1 MEKDGS
7 GLKKAQKKNLERV
20 LEKGQGQDACQRC
33 NLKHLDA
40 YEVSDAILDGIYVTD
55 KEGRVLSTNKSFSQI
70 TGICSEE
77 IIGRHIEDAWAD
89 KHFNSSDNIFFV
101 LEAHD
106 NLSLLSLVDEN
117 LQKKNII
124 RKPAPISMLVAQQ
137 KKPISV
143 LTTTAFTNK
152 TVLITGTPYFDEDGE
167 ITHILTILRD
177 LTDLL
182 HLKSRLDKAEQ
193 EKIDY
198 LDALNQLKEVQAD
211 SGILGISPAL
221 EKVRKLIAN
230 VAKTDATVLITGA
243 TGSGKEVAASELVK
257 NSRRE
262 KGPYIKI
269 NCAAI
274 PESLLESE
282 LFGYEKGA
290 FTGAQQKEKKGLF
303 ELANKGSL
311 LLDEIGEMPILLQAK
326 LLRVL
331 QEREIRRVGG
341 SVSIPVDVRVLAATN
356 CSLQDLVKAGKF
368 REDLYYRLNVIPLEI
383 PPLSKRKEDI
393 MLLAEHFLKRFNA
406 KHERRKYFEKSA
418 ALVMEA
424 YPWPGNVR
432 ELENLVERLTII
444 GDRCPIYGEDIM
456 EILNIA
462 PESLEGEGIKPRFLK
477 DAVNQLEKQMI
488 EEALSI
494 HKTSYKAAEAL
505 GVNQSTI
512 VRKAA
517 ALGIEL

>member
-1 MEKDGS
+1 MKKEGSFVKKDR
-7 GLKKAQKKNLERV
+7 LIMD
-20 LEKGQGQDACQRC
+20 KGQSDSQEQDSCKRC

-55 KEGRVLSTNKSFSQI
+55 KNGVVLSTNKSFSQI
-70 TGICSEE
+70 TGIRTEE
-77 IIGRHIEDAWAD
+77 ILGRRIEEAWEE

-106 NLSLLSLVDEN
+106 DLSLLSLVDEN

-124 RKPAPISMLVAQQ
+124 RKPTPISMLVAQQ
-137 KKPISV
+137 KKRISV

-152 TVLITGTPYFDEDGE
+152 TVLITGTPYFDETGE

-193 EKIDY
+193 EKIDFM
-198 LDALNQLKEVQAD
+198 DALDQLKKVKGDPE
-211 SGILGISPAL
+211 ILGVSPAM
-221 EKVRKLIAN
+221 EKVRKLITS

-243 TGSGKEVAASELVK
+243 TGSGKEVAASEIVK
-257 NSRRE
+257 NSRRA
-262 KGPYIKI
+262 KDTYIKI

-274 PESLLESE
+274 PETLLESE

-303 ELANKGSL
+303 ELANKGTL

-331 QEREIRRVGG
+331 QEREIRRIGG
-341 SVSIPVDVRVLAATN
+341 AVSIPIDVRVLAATN
-356 CSLQDLVKAGKF
+356 CSLQELVKAGRF

-393 MLLAEHFLKRFNA
+393 MLLAEGFLKKFNA
-406 KHERRKYFEKSA
+406 KHERRKYYERSA
-418 ALVMEA
+418 AIVMEA

-432 ELENLVERLTII
+432 ELENLIERLTII

-456 EILNIA
+456 EILNID
-462 PESLEGEGIKPRFLK
+462 PRSLEGEGIKPRFLK